1 MARFDLSGGT
11 CLRQPALHGLCR
23 ADTRG
28 YRLETQAIGEP
39 SESDSFVS
47 HLRNYM

>member
-1 MARFDLSGGT
+1 ATGWK
-11 CLRQPALHGLCR
+11 LR
-23 ADTRG
+23 
-28 YRLETQAIGEP
+28 AIGEP